1 MEMGTETLKE
11 DLMIIMVNSLVAD
24 HSLIDINNREN
35 PLLDIIAVDRKRSVN
50 NEYQY
55 DNCDIALVAQLG
67 RALSWYGKDRWFKS
81 SPGLFK

>member
-35 PLLDIIAVDRKRSVN
+35 PLLDITAVDRKRSVN
-50 NEYQY
+50 NDY
-55 DNCDIALVAQLG
+55 
-67 RALSWYGKDRWFKS
+67 
-81 SPGLFK
+81 